1 MSAAPEKNEA
11 ETPLAQLTARLA
23 DIKTASG
30 HTEMWGVELSD
41 DASHAP
47 TQVILQKFLR
57 ANNGDLAGAEKQL
70 TDALSW
76 RREAQPASLVNKVF
90 SKHKFDNLGFVSHF
104 TDDTGK
110 KVIITWHVYGAIK
123 DNNATFGDVDEFIRW
138 RAALMEL
145 GVQHLNLNDIK
156 EPLAEDG
163 SDPYQLIQVHDYKS
177 VSFFNMDPVVKA
189 ATQKTIAVFATGYP
203 ELLYHKY
210 FVNVPALMGWVF
222 AALKYLLPAGTV
234 KKMHPMGSG
243 TSLVNELPALATSL
257 PPEYGGS
264 GRPVQESQQLAM
276 ADVPEEA
283 KEGDAPG
290 EAASK
295 PEGDQQEA

>member
-1 MSAAPEKNEA
+1 MSAPEQNEA
-11 ETPLAQLTARLA
+11 ETPLAQFTARLA
-23 DIKTASG
+23 DIKKSSG

-70 TDALSW
+70 TDALTW
-76 RREAQPASLVNKVF
+76 RKEVNPASLVTQTFDKNKF
-90 SKHKFDNLGFVSHF
+90 HNLGFVSNF

-123 DNNATFGDVDEFIRW
+123 DNNSTFGDVDEFIRW

-145 GVQHLNLNDIK
+145 GVQQLNLNDIK
-156 EPLAEDG
+156 EPLPEDG
-163 SDPYQLIQVHDYKS
+163 TDPYQLIQVHDYKS
-177 VSFFNMDPVVKA
+177 VSFFRMDPVVKA

-210 FVNVPALMGWVF
+210 FVNVPAIMGWMF
-222 AALKYLLPAGTV
+222 AAMKFVLSAATL
-234 KKMHPMGSG
+234 KKMHPMASG

-257 PPEYGGS
+257 APEYGGS
-264 GRPVQESQQLAM
+264 GRPVQESLTLTT

-283 KEGDAPG
+283 KEGDAPA
-290 EAASK
+290 EAESK
-295 PEGDQQEA
+295 PEENKQEA